1 MSGDRTMMNRV
12 RRLIAASATGILV
25 ASTMMVPAAQA
36 KPPQPSGPLTAQ
48 SVPLGDDGKE
58 VRGVARKHK
67 DVPDL
72 RLPPPV
78 WPAAG
83 TPVVATPHK
92 NNAARSTTTNAA
104 PSAVVVDRAKVPQ
117 RWRAGVV
124 ARVSGAAELT
134 VDYAKFQH
142 AYGGNWSSR
151 LRMWS
156 LPECAL
162 TTPDKESCVATPL
175 PSKND
180 AAKKTVTASTAATSL
195 VAVAAASAGDSGDFG
210 ATSLSP
216 SSTWSAGGSTGDF
229 NWSYPIKVPVAMG
242 GPQPEVGLSY
252 SSASVDGRSS
262 ATNNQPSWIGEGFD
276 YSPGFIE
283 RRYVPC
289 SEDEKGGDN
298 NPEYTGDLCW
308 RSQNA
313 TMSLGGSSAELV
325 YEAGKGW
332 HARSEDGSKIERL
345 TGAANDDNDG
355 EHWKVTST
363 DGTQY
368 FFGQNKLTGQST
380 DTNSAWTVP
389 VYSNHAGEPGHA
401 TSFHDSLVTQAWR
414 WNLDYAIDV
423 RGNTTSFWYNK
434 ETNQYGAEAK
444 ETTNVS
450 YVRGGTLARI
460 DYGTWDRGSADRS
473 VKPLAQVIFDTAD
486 RCLSDCTEHD
496 GSHWPDTPWDQECK
510 ASATECDDMT
520 PTFWSTQR
528 LKKVTTRV
536 WDTTKAPADWQNID
550 SYTFEH
556 SFPSP
561 GDGQK
566 GGLWLKSIVHAGHV
580 GGTVTLPPVTF
591 DPVALPNRVLTK
603 TNTTNNWQ
611 RLSNIFTE
619 TGAQIQVEYS
629 LPECKTGNLPS
640 TPQNNTK
647 LCYPVIGPD
656 PYDPDGADITEW
668 WHKYVVTRV
677 SEGDTQLQDGHQAP
691 TVNTFYAYE
700 GTPAWH
706 YADDDGLINPKRKTW
721 NQFRGFATVTTKVGN
736 ADQSLSKTTYLR
748 GMHGDKAAPSG
759 GTRTVTVDAS
769 LGSETVYDEDQFAGM
784 VRESVVYNGTEDKP
798 VSKTVSVPWR
808 SDPTASRTIN
818 GDTVTARYVAPR
830 VQYSATALGV
840 NGARGWST
848 TSTTTSYDDYG
859 MPTTIQDNGDVSTSG
874 DEKCTTTT
882 YNRSTTKHLLAT
894 VKQVTVK
901 ALPCATAPTRADQM
915 LSDGISFYD
924 GADASSTAPVYG
936 ALTRADTMKN
946 WTAAGGTEWKT
957 TSKAAFDEFGRQ
969 ESSTDDRGNTVTTVL
984 TPAKSLVT
992 TRTDT
997 NQLGWA
1003 TTTTFNAAAG
1013 RPTKVTDPNG
1023 RVTEAAYD
1031 ALGRTTQV
1039 WDIGWTRSGHE
1050 SLPSS
1055 KYSYH
1060 YDPARVAYPYVRT
1073 EILNSGGTTDVVY
1086 DIFDALL
1093 RPRQTQGEAVGGGRV
1108 VTDTIYDAHGRAETT
1123 FGAHAEEGDA
1133 SGTLY
1138 STPEWSIPSQNL
1150 TYFDRADR
1158 ATAVAYRAGDGVA
1171 NVVERWRTT
1180 NIYEGDRTTVVPPK
1194 GGTSTTTVTD
1204 ALGRTTEAWQYTT
1217 PGASSGPHLTTTY
1230 GYDAKDQ
1237 LTSVQDSSQNIWTMK
1252 YDLLGRQIESVDP
1265 DKGKTTSTY
1274 TQYDEIESTTDARSM
1289 KLVYTYDWMG
1299 RPTAV
1304 YDTAVTAANKRTS
1317 WTYDKLY
1324 TGVPLK
1330 GEMTESIRYD
1340 NGNAYK
1346 WQARGFTQRYDI
1358 SGEQYVIPAAENGL
1372 AGTYVYG
1379 YSYSAYTGAPA
1390 GMTYPATGGLVTET
1404 VTTQFNDASGLPT
1417 SLDTNLSLVGSYVAL
1432 QDYSAFAEPTM
1443 TTLKTASS
1451 VYTRE
1456 SVSYE
1461 HDTRRV
1467 KEVKVKPETS
1477 TGTVSSRRYD
1487 WEHNGNLLA
1496 IADTPEVGA
1505 SDNQCFGYDVLQ
1517 RLTSAWTPKN
1527 GVECSV
1533 EPSAANLGGAAPY
1546 WTDWTIDTLGNR
1558 TKQVEHTST
1567 GDKTTDYT
1575 VPTPGAG
1582 VVRPH
1587 AVTATITTLPGQST
1601 TNTAAFTYDD
1611 SGNAWTRPG
1620 QTLTWDSEGKQA
1632 TIAEN
1637 GVTTTSNL
1645 YDPDGGRLV
1654 HRDKTGTT
1662 LYLPG
1667 TELKVPTGGTATATR
1682 YYSFS
1687 GKTVATRTPAAQS
1700 LSWLFGD
1707 HQGTQSVTVN
1717 ASTQKVTL
1725 RRQQPYGESRGEAV
1739 QWPTVKGFVGGD
1751 IDASGLV
1758 NVGARVYDPVLGRF
1772 LSVDPVQDLMDPQ
1785 QWNGYSYANNN
1796 PITLS
1801 DPSGLRPDCG
1811 NGGGISSCNNAV
1823 PVAPKARKKGR
1834 PQGWSDN
1841 NTKNRPA
1848 GFSNRHS
1855 RHGVKVTTR
1864 DDGRQSVNNIVMPK
1878 GGPDLNKLLP
1888 RMDEYAQTDMLG
1900 DYGCAASCAW
1910 EAYNY
1915 VFLACATGSEECSG
1929 KFLAEVQFYRSVA
1942 MCLEVACSDGAANY
1956 KAKTAAK
1963 SGATPKELKPEP
1975 PQRTSCKTNSFA
1987 PETLVLMADGSTK
2000 KIADIKVGDEV
2011 LATDPEIG
2019 RTESR
2024 VVTATFVN
2032 DDRELT
2038 DLTVRTAAGDQA
2050 LIRTT
2055 DEHPFWDESAYAWVD
2070 ASALTT
2076 GNELRSEDGS
2086 PKSVLA
2092 VRSYTGTRWMY
2103 NFTVADLHTYY
2114 VMAGNTP
2121 VLVHNDEAGGAPYS
2135 RRGHYGRTP
2144 TRADRK
2150 AFGAGS
2156 GQVVDHDPPL
2166 VKRYY
2171 EGDPSIG
2178 EKPGIEMTEAELR
2191 ASGSDRSRM
2200 GLQDRSDSNRQGRD
2214 MQKYSMEMR
2223 GEFFGG
2229 EGCEF

>member
-1 MSGDRTMMNRV
+1 MNRV

-36 KPPQPSGPLTAQ
+36 KPPQPGGPLTAQ
-48 SVPLGDDGKE
+48 AVPLGDDGKAI
-58 VRGVARKHK
+58 RGIARKPK
-67 DVPDL
+67 DVPDP
-72 RLPPPV
+72 RLPAPV
-78 WPAAG
+78 WPAGG
-83 TPVVATPHK
+83 TRLAATPPK
-92 NNAARSTTTNAA
+92 NKAARITAADAA

-124 ARVSGAAELT
+124 ARVSGAAELAM
-134 VDYAKFQH
+134 DYSKFQH
-142 AYGGNWSSR
+142 AYGGGWSSR

-162 TTPDKESCVATPL
+162 TTPANERCAATPL
-175 PSKND
+175 PSTND
-180 AAKKTVTASTAATSL
+180 EAEKTVTASTLATTSL
-195 VAVAAASAGDSGDFG
+195 VAVAAAASGDSGDFG

-229 NWSYPIKVPVAMG
+229 NWSYPIKVPAAMG

-252 SSASVDGRSS
+252 SSASVDGRST

-289 SEDEKGGDN
+289 SEDEKAQQN

-313 TMSLGGSSAELV
+313 TMSLGGSSTELV
-325 YEAGKGW
+325 YEEGKGW
-332 HARSEDGSKIERL
+332 HGRSEDGSKIERL
-345 TGAANDDNDG
+345 TGATNGDNDG
-355 EHWKVTST
+355 EHWKVTSA

-368 FFGQNKLTGQST
+368 FFGLNKLTGQSA

-389 VYSNHAGEPGHA
+389 VYGNHAGEPGHA
-401 TSFHDSLVTQAWR
+401 TAFHDSRVTQAWR

-423 RGNTTSFWYNK
+423 RGNTTSFWYEK
-434 ETNQYGAEAK
+434 EANQYAAEAK
-444 ETTNVS
+444 ESENVS
-450 YVRGGTLARI
+450 YVRGGTLARV
-460 DYGTWDRGSADRS
+460 DYGTWDRGTADRS

-496 GSHWPDTPWDQECK
+496 GSHWQDTPWDQECK

-520 PTFWSTQR
+520 PTFWSTKR
-528 LKKVTTRV
+528 LKKISTRI
-536 WDTTKAPADWQNID
+536 WDTTQATAAWQNVN

-561 GDGQK
+561 GDGQE

-619 TGAQIQVEYS
+619 TGAQIQVTYS
-629 LPECKTGNLPS
+629 LPECRTGNLPS
-640 TPQNNTK
+640 SPENNTK

-656 PYDPDGADITEW
+656 PYDPDGPDITEW
-668 WHKYVVTRV
+668 WHKYVVTQV
-677 SEGDTQLQDGHQAP
+677 SETDTQLQDRHQAP
-691 TVNTFYAYE
+691 TVNTRYSYG

-721 NQFRGFATVTTKVGN
+721 NQFRGYATVTTKVGD
-736 ADQSLSKTTYLR
+736 AEQSLSKTTYLR
-748 GMHGDKAAPSG
+748 GMHGDRAAPSG

-784 VRESVVYNGTEDKP
+784 ARESVVYNGTEDKP

-808 SDPTASRTIN
+808 SDPTASRTVN

-848 TSTTTSYDDYG
+848 TSTTTAYDGYG
-859 MPTTIQDNGDVSTSG
+859 MPTTVQDNGDISRSG

-882 YNRSTTKHLLAT
+882 YNRNITKNLLAT
-894 VKQVTVK
+894 VRQMTVT

-924 GADASSTAPVYG
+924 GATASSTAPVYG

-946 WTAAGGTEWKT
+946 WTASGGTEWRT
-957 TSKAAFDEFGRQ
+957 TSQATFDEFGRQ
-969 ESSTDDRGNTVTTVL
+969 VSATDDRGNTVTTAL
-984 TPAKSLVT
+984 APAKSLVV

-997 NQLGWA
+997 NQLGWT
-1003 TTTTFNAAAG
+1003 TTTTFDAAAG
-1013 RPTKVTDPNG
+1013 RPIKVTDPNG

-1031 ALGRTTQV
+1031 AVGRTTHV

-1055 KYSYH
+1055 KYTYY
-1060 YDPARVAYPYVRT
+1060 YDPARVAYPYVKT
-1073 EILNSGGTTDVVY
+1073 EILNSGGTTDVTY

-1093 RPRQTQGEAVGGGRV
+1093 RPRQTQSEAVGGGRLV
-1108 VTDTIYDAHGRAETT
+1108 SDALYDAHGRAEMT
-1123 FGAHAEEGDA
+1123 FAPHAEQGDA

-1138 STPEWSIPSQNL
+1138 WTPEWSVPSQNL

-1158 ATAVAYRAGDGVA
+1158 ATAVAYRSGDGVT
-1171 NVVERWRTT
+1171 NIVERWRTT

-1217 PGASSGPHLTTTY
+1217 AGASSGAHLTTTY
-1230 GYDAKDQ
+1230 DYNAKDQ
-1237 LTSVQDSSQNIWTMK
+1237 MTSVKDSSGNAWTMK

-1274 TQYDEIESTTDARSM
+1274 TQYDEVESTTDARGK

-1304 YDTAVTAANKRTS
+1304 YDTAVTVADKRTS
-1317 WTYDKLY
+1317 WTYDRLY
-1324 TGVPLK
+1324 TGVSVK

-1346 WQARGFTQRYDI
+1346 WQARGFTQRYDV
-1358 SGEQYVIPAAENGL
+1358 SGEHFVIPASETGL

-1379 YSYSAYTGAPA
+1379 YGYSPYTGAP
-1390 GMTYPATGGLVTET
+1390 TTLSYPAGGNLADEQ
-1404 VTTQFNDASGLPT
+1404 VTTAYDSASGLPT
-1417 SLDTNLSLVGSYVAL
+1417 KLTTAWSGVDSYVAG
-1432 QDYSAFAEPTM
+1432 QDYSSYGEPTV
-1443 TTLKTASS
+1443 TTLKTTGG
-1451 VYTRE
+1451 VYTQQAT
-1456 SVSYE
+1456 SY
-1461 HDTRRV
+1461 DAYTRRV
-1467 KEVKVKPETS
+1467 DTVKVKPETS
-1477 TGTVSSRRYD
+1477 TGTVSQVKYTYD
-1487 WEHNGNLLA
+1487 DAGNILGK
-1496 IADTPEVGA
+1496 ADTPQAGTA
-1505 SDNQCFGYDVLQ
+1505 DQQCFGYDALR
-1517 RLTSAWTPKN
+1517 RLTTAWTPATA
-1527 GVECSV
+1527 VDCTTATPSV
-1533 EPSAANLGGAAPY
+1533 AGLGGPAPY

-1558 TKQVEHTST
+1558 TKQVEHATT
-1567 GDKTTDYT
+1567 GDKTTDYA
-1575 VPTPGAG
+1575 VPAPGAG

-1587 AVTATITTLPGQST
+1587 AVTATSTTLPGQT
-1601 TNTAAFTYDD
+1601 TPTTAAFTYDM
-1611 SGNAWTRPG
+1611 SGNTLTRPG
-1620 QTLTWDSEGKQA
+1620 QTLTWDNEGKQA

-1645 YDPDGGRLV
+1645 YGPDGDRLV

-1667 TELKVPTGGTATATR
+1667 QEIKVPTGGSATGTR
-1682 YYSFS
+1682 FYSF
-1687 GKTVATRTPAAQS
+1687 GGRTVATRTPAAQS
-1700 LSWLFGD
+1700 LSWLFDD

-1725 RRQQPYGESRGEAV
+1725 RRQQPYGEGRGEAV

-1751 IDASGLV
+1751 IDANGLT
-1758 NVGARVYDPVLGRF
+1758 NIGARVYDPALGRF
-1772 LSVDPVQDLMDPQ
+1772 LSVDPIQDLMDPQ
-1785 QWNGYSYANNN
+1785 QWNGYSYANNT

-1801 DPSGLRPDCG
+1801 DPSGLRPECG
-1811 NGGGISSCNNAV
+1811 NGSGISSCDNAV
-1823 PVAPKARKKGR
+1823 PVAPKARKPGR
-1834 PQGWSDN
+1834 PTGWTDN

-1848 GFSNRHS
+1848 GFSNRYT
-1855 RHGVKVTTR
+1855 RHGIKVTTH
-1864 DDGRQSVNNIVMPK
+1864 DDGRQAVNNIVMPK

-1888 RMDEYAQTDMLG
+1888 RMEEFAQTYGLAE
-1900 DYGCAASCAW
+1900 YGCAVECAS
-1910 EAYNY
+1910 EAYDF
-1915 VFLACATGSEECSG
+1915 VFLSCVTGSEECSG
-1929 KFLAEVQFYRSVA
+1929 RFLAEVQFFRALA

-1956 KAKTAAK
+1956 KARTAAK
-1963 SGATPKELKPEP
+1963 SGATPKQLKPEP
-1975 PQRTSCKTNSFA
+1975 PKRQASTSCRTTNSFA
-1987 PETLVLMADGSTK
+1987 PETLVLLGDGSVK

-2011 LATDPEIG
+2011 LATDPETG

-2024 VVTATFVN
+2024 AVTARHVN
-2032 DDRELT
+2032 DDRNLT
-2038 DLTVRTAAGDQA
+2038 DLTVRTSAGRQA

-2055 DEHPFWDESAYAWVD
+2055 PEHPFWDESTDEWVD
-2070 ASALTT
+2070 AGALTT
-2076 GNELRSEDGS
+2076 SSELRTEDGS
-2086 PKSVLA
+2086 PQSVLA
-2092 VRSYTGTRWMY
+2092 VRSYSGIRWMY
-2103 NFTVADLHTYY
+2103 NLTVDDLHTYY
-2114 VMAGNTP
+2114 VLAGNTP
-2121 VLVHNDEAGGAPYS
+2121 VLVHNDGDYPTSGTIVS
-2135 RRGHYGRTP
+2135 RGTMKIQIYANDHGPPHAHLKDGRFDIQIGQNGKPLNEDVTLNSRQQAFVDENVKTIRG
-2144 TRADRK
+2144 
-2150 AFGAGS
+2150 
-2156 GQVVDHDPPL
+2156 
-2166 VKRYY
+2166 
-2171 EGDPSIG
+2171 SIG
-2178 EKPGIEMTEAELR
+2178 AKMREYRM
-2191 ASGSDRSRM
+2191 SG
-2200 GLQDRSDSNRQGRD
+2200 
-2214 MQKYSMEMR
+2214 
-2223 GEFFGG
+2223 GG
-2229 EGCEF
+2229 C